1 LIGADMAIFI
11 DLLLIAVIFST
22 LLFAGFYPKVP
33 AALKNGVLTL
43 LGKQVCEHDDKP
55 FRRQKDHL

>member
-1 LIGADMAIFI
+1 MAIFI
-11 DLLLIAVIFST
+11 DLLLIIVIFAT

-43 LGKQVCEHDDKP
+43 FGKETCEHEDKP